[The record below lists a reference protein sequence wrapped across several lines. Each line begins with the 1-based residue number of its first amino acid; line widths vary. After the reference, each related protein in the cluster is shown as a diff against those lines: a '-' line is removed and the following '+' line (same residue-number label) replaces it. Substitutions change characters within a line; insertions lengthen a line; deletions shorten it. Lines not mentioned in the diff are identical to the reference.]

1 MKLMKMIKSTN
12 YTDPNKDKLWEL
24 INSGEISYRDVIDY
38 FMLRVDDDEVKD
50 SEFASYAQWCKEK
63 LATW

>member
-1 MKLMKMIKSTN
+1 MKMIKSTN

-38 FMLRVDDDEVKD
+38 FMLRVDDDEV
-50 SEFASYAQWCKEK
+50 SELIDYLLSDDDDWE
-63 LATW
+63 WS